1 MTRLVFVLGKNWIL
15 SIAEVVTLLQDK
27 GYDPKVID
35 NTRNGMIV
43 EIEGDVTDE
52 QIVHLQ
58 SQLGGCYKTGRLIRT
73 YTIDLI
79 RDAFPDRSKGD
90 RSARKL
96 LAEVEWTHKIW
107 PRPNKKSIS
116 FGVSTY
122 PPFERGFRVHLQRL
136 TRSLDQYI
144 KKDLL
149 DRGAKSVDYIIYEK
163 PDRRDSASKNTALW
177 PKAIAKHN
185 LLVPPNAEIIAIIAE
200 RDLYLAKS
208 IAVYDSMLQR
218 YRDEARP
225 YISNE
230 ISTSPK
236 LCRTLLTLS
245 GAREGDTVLDPF
257 CGSGTLL
264 MEAALL
270 GMKCIGLDVD
280 GDAVEGTRSNLKWL
294 ARDLDMP
301 LDFRVYHGNARNL
314 TKTVSTTVDA
324 AAFEPD
330 LGPIY
335 TKRPEKAKAIETIRD
350 LTELYCDAIQE
361 ISKILNP
368 RGRIA
373 MTLPNIQTRSGE
385 VMVRVDELLEGTN
398 LVVYKMLPSSV
409 FHDSMVSNKKLKI
422 IPDRTALIERKR
434 GQIVQR
440 SVIMLGRP

>member
-1 MTRLVFVLGKNWIL
+1 MTRVVFVLGKNWIL
-15 SIAEVVTLLQDK
+15 SIAEVITLLQDR
-27 GYDPKVID
+27 GYNPRVID
-35 NTRNGMIV
+35 NTRNAMIV
-43 EIEGDVTDE
+43 EIDENITDE
-52 QIVHLQ
+52 QIVQLQ

-73 YTIDLI
+73 YTLDLI
-79 RDAFPDRSKGD
+79 LDAYPDKGKGD
-90 RSARKL
+90 RDARKL
-96 LAEVEWTHKIW
+96 LAEVEWSEKVW
-107 PRPNKKSIS
+107 PRPNRKSIT

-122 PPFERGFRVHLQRL
+122 PPFGRGFRVHLQRL

-149 DRGAKSVDYIIYEK
+149 DRGAKSVDYIIYEQ

-185 LLVPPNAEIIAIIAE
+185 LLVPPNAEILAIIAE
-200 RDLYLAKS
+200 RDLYLGKS
-208 IAVYDSMLQR
+208 VAVYDSMLQR

-225 YISNE
+225 YLSSE

-245 GAREGDTVLDPF
+245 GARRGDTVLDPF
-257 CGSGTLL
+257 CGTGTLL

-270 GMKCIGLDVD
+270 GMKCIGVD
-280 GDAVEGTRSNLKWL
+280 IDGNAVQGTRSNLRWL
-294 ARDLDMP
+294 ARDLNMP

-314 TKTVSTTVDA
+314 TKTVNTAIDA

-335 TKRPEKAKAIETIRD
+335 TKRPDKNSALETIRD
-350 LTELYCDAIQE
+350 LTDLYRDSIQE

-368 RGRIA
+368 QGRIA
-373 MTLPNIQTRSGE
+373 MTLPIIQTRSGE

-398 LVVYKMLPSSV
+398 LVVYKLLPNSALR
-409 FHDSMVSNKKLKI
+409 DSIVSNERLKI
-422 IPDRTALIERKR
+422 IPDRTALVERKR
-434 GQIVQR
+434 GQVVQR